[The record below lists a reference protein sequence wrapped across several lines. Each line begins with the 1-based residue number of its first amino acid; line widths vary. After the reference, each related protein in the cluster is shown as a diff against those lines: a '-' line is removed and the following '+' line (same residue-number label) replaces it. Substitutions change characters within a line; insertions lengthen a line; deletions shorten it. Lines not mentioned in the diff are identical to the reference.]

1 MPPIF
6 YRWIVDVRHDTSH
19 GQLPS
24 YEVLK
29 AAVAFCFNWI
39 IVNYW
44 QFEDHTIESLADVT
58 NYANYP
64 FIHEL
69 LDCYKYLKIYSIWG
83 SRNLKDIKDQT
94 EIYQQLSRLVKQS
107 LDLYFFHESQFFKV
121 QSRWKYKFVKIYY
134 YKLWL
139 QGISMI
145 LIAYVKFTTLYF
157 NLSFIYFIFQ
167 VFYFR

>member
-1 MPPIF
+1 MVKKGQNLVNVVKVCPLFF

-94 EIYQQLSRLVKQS
+94 EIYQQLSRFSKT
-107 LDLYFFHESQFFKV
+107 
-121 QSRWKYKFVKIYY
+121 
-134 YKLWL
+134 
-139 QGISMI
+139 IS
-145 LIAYVKFTTLYF
+145 
-157 NLSFIYFIFQ
+157 
-167 VFYFR
+167 

>member
-1 MPPIF
+1 MTCRRTRHILSFFIF
-6 YRWIVDVRHDTSH
+6 FSYRWIVDVRHDTSH

-107 LDLYFFHESQFFKV
+107 LDPYFFHESQFLKHSYLFKV
-121 QSRWKYKFVKIYY
+121 QCNAGENKK
-134 YKLWL
+134 
-139 QGISMI
+139 
-145 LIAYVKFTTLYF
+145 
-157 NLSFIYFIFQ
+157 
-167 VFYFR
+167 